1 MAYNTISQVDLE
13 VVSNAADSTPSHS
26 PSPQPLSQ
34 RNGFQQLPP
43 DAAEDLGTDGHLQP
57 ARPEGDISVG
67 HLVSMIRSMS
77 SASYDMVDDED
88 IEDDGDNNNNNN
100 SEEAVVPKSNA
111 PRRAPPPIDTST
123 AVAGNQQPQSAPVG
137 TSPDDEKSP
146 LRSFISD
153 HPVPLS
159 HPTPGLQSLQG
170 AYLGNVERLEMSAER
185 MSASSDIASEIRRMD
200 LEQKRRSSSA
210 SVANSVVASNHN
222 LSTANGLSPTGT
234 HPSLRGSVRSTTRPS
249 SSRLEQVSEYGHEN
263 GQEPRQLGLPRVPVI
278 TQPPSAMPYG
288 HGQLHA
294 KDHEIERLASA
305 ASNDTYQQARMI
317 FSDFDGVHCVPQDK
331 TPGSER
337 QAAFAKP
344 PIAQQ
349 PGSYRAD
356 KMVYYPAPIPTSL
369 NLPPRL
375 SDKPPPRG
383 GGKRHRFSA
392 ALRGHRLS
400 IPGLSER
407 PATARGIETAQTSPV
422 ETLDRILN
430 DSANAPPAP
439 AFADRP
445 YTSSGANGSTPVNK
459 PSQDLAE
466 QKKKRSSLG
475 MFRFYKRSA
484 TPDRQREPAPA
495 PDHMPETEAEAADGH
510 ENTALQG
517 DTPDKEQQQEE
528 DIYVVDH
535 TEEDL
540 RDYSGPPNSL
550 MAELEVRKHELKHR
564 TRAAADTA
572 GMRSTLL
579 QLDAVAQKQSEHR
592 RRQRPVT
599 MWANP
604 SMQNIDDTE
613 DEIPLGFMFPEKPN
627 IPGDTRPFGLLET
640 RQFEEDEPLSKRRA
654 RLQEQE
660 QQEQQQQTE
669 QEPVDQEQKRA
680 SAIYIPDATDPVS
693 SDSEEETLAQ
703 RIKRLRNK
711 NRNSVTSGNNDF
723 AAEVLAEIDHVKDDD
738 GAESE
743 KGETLTELRARLQ
756 RNSKPQQSRY
766 ARIPRARRSMGN
778 ISLMRPTTSTGRP
791 QSYAPGMDH
800 ALMHPHHASSHGS
813 RTSVQQMP
821 ANYGHPQYA
830 GYPMEN
836 NPYGYGMAR
845 PATFYGGAAVGMN
858 HMANANA
865 TPRYYSNMMAESPAE
880 STQQARIDQWRQS
893 VA

>member
-1 MAYNTISQVDLE
+1 MAYNAISQADLE
-13 VVSNAADSTPSHS
+13 VVSNEADSTPSHS

-43 DAAEDLGTDGHLQP
+43 DAAENLGTDGHLQP
-57 ARPEGDISVG
+57 ARPEDDISVG

-88 IEDDGDNNNNNN
+88 IEDDGDDDDGNNN
-100 SEEAVVPKSNA
+100 SGEAVVPKSNV
-111 PRRAPPPIDTST
+111 PRRALPPIDTST

-137 TSPDDEKSP
+137 TSPNDEKLPLQSP
-146 LRSFISD
+146 ISD

-210 SVANSVVASNHN
+210 SVANSVVARNHN

-234 HPSLRGSVRSTTRPS
+234 HPSLRGSIRSTTRPS
-249 SSRLEQVSEYGHEN
+249 SSQLEQVSEYGHEN
-263 GQEPRQLGLPRVPVI
+263 DQEPRQLRLPRVPVI

-288 HGQLHA
+288 HDQLYA
-294 KDHEIERLASA
+294 RDHEIDRLASVT
-305 ASNDTYQQARMI
+305 SNDTYQQAKII

-344 PIAQQ
+344 PLAQQ
-349 PGSYRAD
+349 SGSYRAD

-375 SDKPPPRG
+375 SDKPPSRG

-430 DSANAPPAP
+430 DSANAPSAP

-445 YTSSGANGSTPVNK
+445 YTSSGANGSSPVNK
-459 PSQDLAE
+459 SSQDLAE

-475 MFRFYKRSA
+475 MFRFYKRVA
-484 TPDRQREPAPA
+484 TPDLQHEPAPA
-495 PDHMPETEAEAADGH
+495 PDHMPETEVEAAGGH

-517 DTPDKEQQQEE
+517 DTPDKEQEE

-540 RDYSGPPNSL
+540 RDYTGPPNSL

-627 IPGDTRPFGLLET
+627 IPGDSRPFGLLET

-654 RLQEQE
+654 RLQEQQ
-660 QQEQQQQTE
+660 QQEQQRTE
-669 QEPVDQEQKRA
+669 QRPVDQEQKRA
-680 SAIYIPDATDPVS
+680 SAIYLPDVTNPVN
-693 SDSEEETLAQ
+693 SDSEEETLTQ

-711 NRNSVTSGNNDF
+711 NRNSVTPSGNDF

-743 KGETLTELRARLQ
+743 KGETLAKLRARLQ
-756 RNSKPQQSRY
+756 RDSKPQQSRY
-766 ARIPRARRSMGN
+766 ARIPRMRRSMGN
-778 ISLMRPTTSTGRP
+778 ISLMRPRTSIAGP

-800 ALMHPHHASSHGS
+800 ALMRPHHESSHGS

-830 GYPMEN
+830 GYPME

-865 TPRYYSNMMAESPAE
+865 TPRYYSNMMAEPPTE
-880 STQQARIDQWRQS
+880 SRQRAMIDQWRQS